1 MNALEEKLFSIRTH
15 NGFVTMTSK
24 KTNEHRT
31 FRVWSQGKDAKF
43 MPTKRLLGLLTGPD
57 NESDYR
63 TFGVLGD
70 DGQIHLWRKHQGDK
84 FFQWVSLALVN
95 PERFLEKVDF
105 SFDARCR
112 KCNRLLTDPES
123 CRLGIGPICRGENE

>member
-1 MNALEEKLFSIRTH
+1 
-15 NGFVTMTSK
+15 
-24 KTNEHRT
+24 
-31 FRVWSQGKDAKF
+31 

-70 DGQIHLWRKHQGDK
+70 DGQIHLWKKHQGDK
-84 FFQWVSLALVN
+84 FYQWVALALVN
-95 PERFLEKVDF
+95 PERFLDKVDF

-112 KCNRLLTDPES
+112 KCNRLLTCKNSVES
-123 CRLGIGPICRGENE
+123 GIGPVCAESGF